1 MGSGLPRCAIMRLAS
16 AQTRQQSGRCIA
28 QSPGELSV
36 MSIANAN
43 RHIDLSRRLLEQAN
57 YELHTM
63 ADRVQASDKASGAV
77 AQAVKAIAEDR
88 NWRHRSHNLRRDIVG
103 LLSDEYQRP
112 QMLYLQAIAD
122 QLHDN
127 YYEDWLGDSLVTRLL
142 AEVNSLLPLLWEAR
156 ERGENR
162 DFTPSPAQQ
171 RIIDRLLLSEA
182 EALADESIDLPPPMP
197 PFNPPT
203 PLNGYLFGVVRVR

>member
-1 MGSGLPRCAIMRLAS
+1 
-16 AQTRQQSGRCIA
+16 
-28 QSPGELSV
+28 

-43 RHIDLSRRLLEQAN
+43 RHTDLSRRLMEQAN

-63 ADRVQASDKASGAV
+63 GDRVQASDKASGAV

-88 NWRHRSHNLRRDIVG
+88 NWRHRSHNLRRDIVA
-103 LLSDEYQRP
+103 LLSEEFQQP
-112 QMLYLQAIAD
+112 QMRHLQAIAD

-127 YYEDWLGDSLVTRLL
+127 YYEYWLAEALVTGLL
-142 AEVNSLLPLLWEAR
+142 ADVNSLIPLLWEAR
-156 ERGENR
+156 ERGPNR
-162 DFTPSPAQQ
+162 DFTPTPAQQ

-182 EALADESIDLPPPMP
+182 EALTDESIDLPPPMP

-203 PLNGYLFGVVRVR
+203 R